1 MGGSGRPPGPPAGE
15 PAAKPPVRPSG
26 HHSTPATYT
35 ARELMVIAAARE
47 IRDGDV
53 TFVGMRLPLLA
64 FSLAKRTHAPTA
76 LGLFENGIVR
86 ETPSAEML
94 FTMSDPPNLPGA
106 TWSTSTA
113 NMMGMLAQG
122 LVDLGFIGGAE
133 VDRFGNLNTSYVG
146 DWRAPTVKLPGA
158 GGAPDIACYAK
169 RFVIV
174 MPQERHRFVERVRYV
189 TSVGHGDGGDW
200 RKRHGVPGGGPVA
213 LITTLGVFR
222 FDATT
227 GEAYLA
233 TYHAGQSVDSVRAQ
247 TGWDLRVARDVAET
261 PTPSPDELAIV
272 RDCDPSGFWTR

>member
-1 MGGSGRPPGPPAGE
+1 MGGSGRIAHMGDQRPVPQSPPSA
-15 PAAKPPVRPSG
+15 
-26 HHSTPATYT
+26 PATSYT

-47 IRDGDV
+47 IRDGDAV
-53 TFVGMRLPLLA
+53 FVGMRLPLLA
-64 FSLAKRTHAPTA
+64 FALAKRTHAPTA

-94 FTMSDPPNLPGA
+94 ITMSDPPNLPGA
-106 TWSTSTA
+106 TWSTGTA

-146 DWRAPTVKLPGA
+146 DWRAPKVKLPGS

-174 MPQERHRFVERVRYV
+174 MPQERHRFVEHVGYV
-189 TSVGHGDGGDW
+189 TSAGHGEGHDW
-200 RKRHGVPGGGPVA
+200 RRRNGLPGGGPVA

-222 FDATT
+222 FDVAT

-233 TYHAGQSVDSVRAQ
+233 TYHAGQDVESVRTQ
-247 TGWDLRVARDVAET
+247 TGWDLHVAPDVAET
-261 PTPSPDELAIV
+261 LVPTPHELAIV
-272 RDCDPSGFWTR
+272 RECDPLGFWTR

>member
-1 MGGSGRPPGPPAGE
+1 MD
-15 PAAKPPVRPSG
+15 
-26 HHSTPATYT
+26 YT

-47 IRDGDV
+47 IHDGDV

-64 FSLAKRTHAPTA
+64 FSLAKRTHAPAA
-76 LGLFENGIVR
+76 LGLFENGLVR

-94 FTMSDPPNLPGA
+94 VTMSDPPNLPGA
-106 TWSTSTA
+106 TWSTGTA

-146 DWRAPTVKLPGA
+146 DWRAPTVKLPGS

-174 MPQERHRFVERVRYV
+174 MPQERHRFVERVSYV
-189 TSVGHGDGGDW
+189 TSVGHGEGGDW
-200 RKRHGVPGGGPVA
+200 RKRNGLPGGGPVA

-233 TYHAGQSVDSVRAQ
+233 SYHPGQSVDAVRAQ
-247 TGWDLRVARDVAET
+247 TGWELRVAPDVVET
-261 PTPSPDELAIV
+261 PTPSGHELAIV
-272 RDCDPSGFWTR
+272 RACDPQGFWTR

>member
-1 MGGSGRPPGPPAGE
+1 
-15 PAAKPPVRPSG
+15 
-26 HHSTPATYT
+26 
-35 ARELMVIAAARE
+35 MVIAAARE

-86 ETPSAEML
+86 ETPAPEML

-106 TWSTSTA
+106 TWSTGTA

-146 DWRAPTVKLPGA
+146 DWRAPKVKLPGS

-174 MPQERHRFVERVRYV
+174 MPQERHRFVERVGYV
-189 TSVGHGDGGDW
+189 TSVGHGGGGDW
-200 RKRHGVPGGGPVA
+200 RRRNGLPGGGPVA

-222 FDATT
+222 FDAES

-233 TYHAGQSVDSVRAQ
+233 SYHPGQSVESVRAQ
-247 TGWDLRVARDVAET
+247 TGWSLRVAPDVAET
-261 PTPSPDELAIV
+261 VMPTANELAIV
-272 RDCDPSGFWTR
+272 RECDPQGFWTR

>member
-1 MGGSGRPPGPPAGE
+1 
-15 PAAKPPVRPSG
+15 
-26 HHSTPATYT
+26 
-35 ARELMVIAAARE
+35 VIAAARE

-64 FSLAKRTHAPTA
+64 FSLAKRTHAPRA

-86 ETPSAEML
+86 ETPAPEML

-106 TWSTSTA
+106 TWSTGTA

-146 DWRAPTVKLPGA
+146 DWRKPTVKLPGS

-174 MPQERHRFVERVRYV
+174 MPQERHRFVERVGYV
-189 TSVGHGDGGDW
+189 TSVGHGEGGDW
-200 RKRHGVPGGGPVA
+200 RRRNGLPGGGPVA

-222 FDATT
+222 FDAPS
-227 GEAYLA
+227 GEASLA
-233 TYHAGQSVDSVRAQ
+233 SYHPGQSVDTVRAQ
-247 TGWDLRVARDVAET
+247 TGWSLRVAPDVAET
-261 PTPSPDELAIV
+261 VTPTANELSIV
-272 RDCDPSGFWTR
+272 RECDPQGFWTR

>member
-1 MGGSGRPPGPPAGE
+1 
-15 PAAKPPVRPSG
+15 VD
-26 HHSTPATYT
+26 YT

-53 TFVGMRLPLLA
+53 AFVGMRLPLLA
-64 FSLAKRTHAPTA
+64 FSLAKRTHAPAA
-76 LGLFENGIVR
+76 LGLFENGLVR
-86 ETPSAEML
+86 ETPSTETL
-94 FTMSDPPNLPGA
+94 LTMSDPPNLPGA
-106 TWSTSTA
+106 TWSTGTA

-146 DWRAPTVKLPGA
+146 DFRAPKVKLPGS

-174 MPQERHRFVERVRYV
+174 MPQEKHRFVHRVGYI

-200 RKRHGVPGGGPVA
+200 RKRNGVPGGGPVA
-213 LITTLGVFR
+213 LITTLAVFR
-222 FDATT
+222 FDSAS

-233 TYHAGQSVDSVRAQ
+233 SYHPGESVDSVRAQ
-247 TGWDLRVARDVAET
+247 TGWDLRVAPDVVET
-261 PTPSPDELAIV
+261 PTPTAYELSIV
-272 RDCDPSGFWTR
+272 RDCDPQGFWTK